1 MDAAIFEH
9 YLDSKQLFRT
19 LAVERIYLLGVK
31 MVDRDR
37 RHFFTKCLARQ
48 IGKIVQGFEAGV
60 AEARRKEEFDKFFS
74 SYESSYALTLAYP
87 DDILIETAQRTGI
100 AIEGRDKNDIV
111 KELFVKKGG
120 DYD

>member
-1 MDAAIFEH
+1 
-9 YLDSKQLFRT
+9 
-19 LAVERIYLLGVK
+19 

-87 DDILIETAQRTGI
+87 DDILIETAQRNGI
-100 AIEGRDKNDIV
+100 ATEGRDKNDIV
-111 KELFVKKGG
+111 KELFLKKGG